1 MIGLLFLVAVLGAS
15 FAAAW
20 LLARRWPFAP
30 IWKLSLFAALPV
42 PILAWLFCL
51 IIFVNAARTPQQD
64 CGVDAC
70 GMTMAGAMVVAGA
83 TFLLFLFLWLVAGS
97 GAVAARHGLAPVAH
111 KETFE

>member
-1 MIGLLFLVAVLGAS
+1 MIGLLLFVAVLGAS

-20 LLARRWPFAP
+20 LCARRWLLTP
-30 IWKLSLFAALPV
+30 IWKLSLFAALPA

-70 GMTMAGAMVVAGA
+70 GMTMAGAMVVAGM
-83 TFLLFLFLWLVAGS
+83 TFLLFLVLWLVAGS
-97 GAVAARHGLAPVAH
+97 GAVAARRGLAPAPH